1 MKTVIIKPHHFM
13 DIFKSYGTGIEEF
26 VPDQKMGHDFYA
38 IANAIIKNPYL
49 LCQLTIEG
57 DDICKPCHYYQN
69 INVRTLF
76 FIFKVF
82 QKKDNIINC

>member
-13 DIFKSYGTGIEEF
+13 DIFKLYGTGIEEF

-49 LCQLTIEG
+49 VC
-57 DDICKPCHYYQN
+57 
-69 INVRTLF
+69 
-76 FIFKVF
+76 
-82 QKKDNIINC
+82 